1 MAKSRGMKGIQMNT
15 KDGTIYITKAEE
27 DSWLISIKADAD
39 DARILRGVFTDAARE
54 GGWSGAI
61 VWNWDSKVSLC
72 RASNDR
78 AYVAMDRA
86 AVPSTASPKICS
98 PASIGRHPSER
109 PHRRPQGDPPGV

>member
-1 MAKSRGMKGIQMNT
+1 MSRGMKGIQMNT

-86 AVPSTASPKICS
+86 RRAVNRVTEDMFARQHREASK
-98 PASIGRHPSER
+98 
-109 PHRRPQGDPPGV
+109 

>member
-1 MAKSRGMKGIQMNT
+1 MNP
-15 KDGTIYITKAEE
+15 KDGTIYISKAEE
-27 DSWLISIKADAD
+27 DSWRISVKADAD

-54 GGWSGAI
+54 GGWTGPI

-86 AVPSTASPKICS
+86 RRAVNRVTEDMFA
-98 PASIGRHPSER
+98 RQ
-109 PHRRPQGDPPGV
+109 HREAK